1 LEWSWDAAPADV
13 ARTHGLGR
21 SGGTVRAHYRAL
33 PSMAGR
39 GQVEG
44 GRNPAGVVL
53 VATSLARKYGPS
65 NRKAAMARRKATR
78 AGCPLSQAGFGA
90 RLVTQ
95 LRLSAR
101 HPPRSS
107 RGQTGRPTL
116 RGGAERTARGRR
128 SIQTF
133 GCLIIASGTARG
145 TRLRCV
151 NLRLTAL

>member
-21 SGGTVRAHYRAL
+21 SGVTVRAHYGAL

-90 RLVTQ
+90 RLATQ

-101 HPPRSS
+101 HPPHS
-107 RGQTGRPTL
+107 RG
-116 RGGAERTARGRR
+116 ANWKAHFARR
-128 SIQTF
+128 
-133 GCLIIASGTARG
+133 RG
-145 TRLRCV
+145 TDGAWAQITPDIWLFDNCIGNDDGTRNPFALR
-151 NLRLTAL
+151 